1 MVSIFYVWKCFKDG
15 GVGIDVLYFALLYE
29 LRCMYSVFNVEDNGG
44 GGDLGNNVRSL
55 VWEVDLL
62 IFYFAN
68 SLE

>member
-1 MVSIFYVWKCFKDG
+1 MFGSALKMGVWGLMF
-15 GVGIDVLYFALLYE
+15 LYFALLYE

-62 IFYFAN
+62 SFYFAN